1 MNLPKGAPEKAF
13 INELTTLTNKWSS
26 KSPNQGICLKSLM
39 VIPFLILQKTSN
51 KSITLDI
58 KSHVER
64 RLELWKIKD
73 VEGLLNEARSIQK
86 MLSQQQKPQTT
97 EGKVKIFAK
106 LVLEGKING
115 AIRPLDDDTS
125 YGVLPLLANGIKTLC
140 QKYPDA
146 RLSNNSMMLHGPFI
160 HVKKIIFDEVNAEL
174 VRKCAIKSK
183 GSHEPSG
190 RGTNFWSKILCNSTF
205 GNISDDLC
213 HDIALN

>member
-1 MNLPKGAPEKAF
+1 
-13 INELTTLTNKWSS
+13 
-26 KSPNQGICLKSLM
+26 M

-106 LVLEGKING
+106 LFLKEK
-115 AIRPLDDDTS
+115 
-125 YGVLPLLANGIKTLC
+125 
-140 QKYPDA
+140 
-146 RLSNNSMMLHGPFI
+146 
-160 HVKKIIFDEVNAEL
+160 
-174 VRKCAIKSK
+174 
-183 GSHEPSG
+183 
-190 RGTNFWSKILCNSTF
+190 
-205 GNISDDLC
+205 
-213 HDIALN
+213 